1 MKAIEN
7 DFKEFAEAISTI
19 ERLLPVIKR
28 YLSVDHTKVERSI
41 MDFDMFNY
49 AMASGASCRLL
60 NGIKS
65 IYYKGPGIRLDT
77 ITVSDFVKT
86 VTKKQMLE
94 CRNLGKTCINELE
107 SILLKDGIKWE

>member
-65 IYYKGPGIRLDT
+65 IYYKGPDT

-94 CRNLGKTCINELE
+94 IRNLGKTCINELE